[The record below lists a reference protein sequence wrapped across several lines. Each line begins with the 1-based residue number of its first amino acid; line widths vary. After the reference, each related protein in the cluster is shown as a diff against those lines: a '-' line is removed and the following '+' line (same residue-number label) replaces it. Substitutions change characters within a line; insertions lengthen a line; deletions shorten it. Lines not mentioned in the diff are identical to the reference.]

1 MCAACLVAQLS
12 LTLCESMDF
21 GLPGPS
27 IPGDSP
33 GKNTGVGCHA
43 LLQGIF
49 PTQGL
54 NMCIERVS
62 CIGRHSLPPGK
73 PISGLYHSLLIN
85 SPTER
90 LDFPGGSNSK
100 ESACNLGDLSSIPG
114 LAAHSSILAWRIPR
128 DRGPWWATFHGVTK
142 SQTRLSD

>member
-1 MCAACLVAQLS
+1 MPAQS
-12 LTLCESMDF
+12 CLTLCNPMDCSP
-21 GLPGPS
+21 PGS
-27 IPGDSP
+27 S
-33 GKNTGVGCHA
+33 VY
-43 LLQGIF
+43 GIFQARILECIAISFSREFF

-100 ESACNLGDLSSIPG
+100 ESACNVGDLGLIPG
-114 LAAHSSILAWRIPR
+114 LGRSP
-128 DRGPWWATFHGVTK
+128 GGEHG
-142 SQTRLSD
+142 SPLQYSCLENPQG